1 MKIAVLGCHAS
12 VQGGGWMA
20 TKWHLLALRDL
31 GHEVTHLTTMK
42 PHPTILQSWGQE
54 MQGIG
59 LAGYREGV
67 ESQYDVVIGIDHFR
81 YFKTLA
87 KRNIIHFFYP
97 QRDEFPPEGFELY
110 SNSNYTKRA
119 VESKFGRP
127 CQTLY
132 IPIDAGFYE
141 SPKEQVILHVSRFA
155 KPSSWADKAQR
166 QMVQLF
172 KMISNDLPGWKLV
185 IAGAAELGDEDYFN
199 ELMVSGAGYPI
210 EFKPNVTDAEMKD
223 LYAKAAIYWH
233 ATGVSLPTIAS
244 AQEHLGLAPLE
255 AQASGAVPVV
265 FNSGGIPEVVVQ
277 GQTGWLAED
286 VRQMGKMTLELA
298 RNMHIWSSFNQAG
311 RMWAKSWQD
320 YNAFVQRVD
329 QMLKG
334 EPINPLPVYRQ
345 EMKYKPEDVT
355 IVIPTLG
362 NEALKR
368 CVDLLVETAP
378 QAKIMVVDNRGEEE
392 PFEFLPKQVV
402 KFQLAHNKG
411 YAGAIRDAEKIATTP
426 LILAFNDDVFATNRG
441 WLEQM
446 LVTMTNDKV
455 AIVGAKLLTQDGRLQ
470 HAGGILDMN
479 RDDIG
484 YHHHY
489 MMPDNVSD
497 SQPRVVDFVTGACML
512 YKRDIV
518 QMPPELAESLNMEE
532 AWMSNVA
539 REKGYAT
546 IYQPSAVLYHL
557 EGQTKKRSPE
567 SDLKVRQGKEIYR
580 KRWAK

>member
-67 ESQYDVVIGIDHFR
+67 EAQYDVVIGIDHFR
-81 YFKTLA
+81 YFKPLA

-155 KPSSWADKAQR
+155 KPSAWADKAQR
-166 QMVQLF
+166 QMIQLF

-199 ELMVSGAGYPI
+199 ELMVSSAGYPI

-255 AQASGAVPVV
+255 AQASGAVPIV
-265 FNSGGIPEVVVQ
+265 FNSGGMPEVVVQ

-286 VRQMGKMTLELA
+286 MRQMGKMTLELA
-298 RNMHIWSSFNQAG
+298 RNTHIWSSFNQAG

-334 EPINPLPVYRQ
+334 EPISPLPVYRQ

-355 IVIPTLG
+355 IVIPVYNSQTINKCLHHLKETVPNTKVIVVNNGESVVESDNPNVTVIQSRTNLG
-362 NEALKR
+362 
-368 CVDLLVETAP
+368 
-378 QAKIMVVDNRGEEE
+378 
-392 PFEFLPKQVV
+392 
-402 KFQLAHNKG
+402 
-411 YAGAIRDAEKIATTP
+411 YSGAISAVEEYVDTP
-426 LILAFNDDVFATNRG
+426 LILAFNDDVFATNKG

-446 LVTMTNDKV
+446 LVTMTNETV

-518 QMPPELAESLNMEE
+518 QMPTELAESLNMEE

-539 REKGYAT
+539 REMGYVT
-546 IYQPSAVLYHL
+546 VYQPAAVLYHL

-567 SDLKVRQGKEIYR
+567 SDLKVQQGKEIYR
-580 KRWAK
+580 KRWSK